1 MPRYAFLPF
10 GQGPRGCIGMR
21 FALLEA
27 KLALAKMVL
36 RYNLLP
42 SKKTVEPL
50 VEDPNQVISYP
61 KKGIYIKLE
70 KRV

>member
-1 MPRYAFLPF
+1 
-10 GQGPRGCIGMR
+10 MR

-42 SKKTVEPL
+42 SEKTAEPL
-50 VEDPNQVISYP
+50 VEDPNQAISYP

>member
-1 MPRYAFLPF
+1 M
-10 GQGPRGCIGMR
+10 
-21 FALLEA
+21 LEA

-42 SKKTVEPL
+42 SEKTAEPL